1 MEVPFSENAH
11 TESSRCRT
19 TRLKV
24 LIAVVVG
31 VITVLVAGLVLVLV
45 PTNPRIF
52 GTAYLVSS
60 TKSYIANEGAS
71 SARASSS
78 LRIIDHATTNNVDE
92 TRRGDRPIRVACV
105 GDSITF
111 RGCVSNANDTYVAQ
125 LSRLLGPG
133 YEVTN
138 YGNSGRTML
147 KQGVCCRANN
157 QTSPPCSYWNTSEFH
172 ASLKSSPDIVTIML
186 GTNDAKRCNWYGP
199 ANGSPEGAGQGYV
212 LDYMDMVE
220 AFSSLPSAPQ
230 IYLAVPPPLVHPPKH
245 PNNPPPFD
253 MDGRVINYQLPVL
266 VPSVAAHFSR
276 KFQTMIGVIDVWSA
290 IGGEKGY
297 EDSSMTCDGCHP
309 TKGAHAIIAQTFAS
323 AIRLQTNSAT
333 TTTTTNESGRR
344 EIDDSS

>member
-1 MEVPFSENAH
+1 M
-11 TESSRCRT
+11 

-31 VITVLVAGLVLVLV
+31 VITVLVVGLVLV
-45 PTNPRIF
+45 PTSPRIF
-52 GTAYLVSS
+52 GPAYFGSS
-60 TKSYIANEGAS
+60 TKAYIANEGTS
-71 SARASSS
+71 LARASSS
-78 LRIIDHATTNNVDE
+78 LRIIGHATANNVDE

-147 KQGVCCRANN
+147 KQGVCCRAHN
-157 QTSPPCSYWNTSEFH
+157 QTSPPCSYWNTAEFR
-172 ASLKSSPDIVTIML
+172 ASLESSPNIVTIML
-186 GTNDAKRCNWYGP
+186 GTNDAKRCNWYGV
-199 ANGSPEGAGQGYV
+199 ANGSPEGVGKGYFF
-212 LDYMDMVE
+212 DYMDMVE

-245 PNNPPPFD
+245 PNNPSPFD
-253 MDGRVINYQLPVL
+253 MDDRVINFQLPVL
-266 VPSVAAHFSR
+266 VRSVAADFSR
-276 KFQTMIGVIDVWSA
+276 RFHTRIGIIDVWSA

-309 TKGAHAIIAQTFAS
+309 TKGANAIIARTFAL

-333 TTTTTNESGRR
+333 ITTTTNESGHR
-344 EIDDSS
+344 ETDNSS